1 MELEAAIAWPFAMGG
16 AIAERYEWLTDG
28 MPPAYGMETTHRL
41 RQDPRVLL
49 TFDGL
54 ETAGARRWMEHLVA
68 MHGAGRWH
76 VPLACDAVET
86 TAAAA
91 ADATVVGADTVHRR
105 FVAGGNAMLV
115 MPGQPRLAEMV
126 RIEEVQADALFLETP
141 LLRDW
146 PAGSLL
152 MPTLGCWLDGA
163 PQFSRFTGDD
173 APYSV
178 AFRAGETMPLAAP
191 ESVPS
196 FRDLPVFEQPVYWT
210 QDPGY
215 TPARRVATLDDGIGP
230 ILLHDQAGMV
240 LPRITVEVTAVG
252 AAEIGAHRS
261 LLAALSGR
269 HHPVWVPSFAQ
280 DFRLLAA
287 PSSTTLD
294 VEWFGFGDW
303 PLQANRRDIRIERH
317 GAAPLYRRITAVNPV
332 TDGER
337 LVLDAALP
345 GGFSVDQVA
354 CISFMALCRQDADVN
369 ALRLWGQGVVQS
381 QLTFVGCQHGL

>member
-1 MELEAAIAWPFAMGG
+1 MGG
-16 AIAERYEWLTDG
+16 AVSERYEWLTDG
-28 MPPAYGMETTHRL
+28 MPPPYGMETTHRL

-54 ETAGARRWMEHLVA
+54 ESGASRRWMEQLVA

-76 VPLACDAVET
+76 VPLACDGVET

-91 ADATVVGADTVHRR
+91 ADATVLGADTAHRR

-115 MPGQPRLAEMV
+115 RPGEPRVAEMV
-126 RIEEVQADALFLETP
+126 RIEEVDDGVLFLDTG

-152 MPTLGCWLDGA
+152 LPTLGCWLDGT
-163 PQFSRFTGDD
+163 PQFARFTGDD
-173 APYSV
+173 APYSI
-178 AFRAGETMPLAAP
+178 AFRAGEAMPLVAP
-191 ESVPS
+191 GDVPAY
-196 FRDLPVFEQPVYWT
+196 RGLPVFEQPVYWT

-240 LPRITVEVTAVG
+240 LPRISVEVTAVG
-252 AAEIGAHRS
+252 AAEIAAHRS
-261 LLAALSGR
+261 LLGALSGR
-269 HHPVWVPSFAQ
+269 YHPAWVPSFGQ
-280 DFRLLAA
+280 DFHVLAV

-317 GAAPLYRRITAVNPV
+317 GGAPLYRRITAVNPQSNA
-332 TDGER
+332 ER

-345 GGFSVDQVA
+345 VGFTVEDVA
-354 CISFMALCRQDADVN
+354 GVSFMALCRQDADVN
-369 ALRLWGQGVVQS
+369 SLRLWGQGVVQS
-381 QLTFVGCQHGL
+381 QLAFVGCQHGL